1 MVKPDPESALF
12 RPMVFDSDYAKI
24 GKAALA
30 AQAEQT
36 PTPYLFDS
44 PPDPKLV
51 GEQAYVFER
60 DRLERLARNGES
72 GYLAQSPWERID
84 SALPPGE
91 DARQLERQEQLRAL
105 HGGLSDAPDDGGAQ
119 ATENGNRIAAR
130 FTR

>member
-1 MVKPDPESALF
+1 MAKAPDPESAIF

-30 AQAEQT
+30 NQE
-36 PTPYLFDS
+36 PTPYMFDDMP

-51 GEQAYVFER
+51 GEQAYVIER
-60 DRLERLARNGES
+60 DRLERIARNAEGGS
-72 GYLAQSPWERID
+72 NATDPWERFAG
-84 SALPPGE
+84 SVPPGE
-91 DARQLERQEQLRAL
+91 EARQLERADQVRAL

-119 ATENGNRIAAR
+119 ASEAGNRIQVR